1 MKLTLPSQTS
11 SPTSGPRLLLQP
23 QNWLSPRGPKR
34 LKLCAIFAILCSKMS
49 KNWFDLSANGSWGL
63 WEAMHLIAP
72 SIFCASILSSWTNY
86 VDPSSALFKAVLPS
100 FTNNAPHSLKRLQPI
115 VETLEEGSVGLE
127 DVLRLY
133 EAGVA
138 LSKRC
143 LTQLQQVE
151 LRLKKLSKDMNGRFQ
166 LSDEAVEE

>member
-1 MKLTLPSQTS
+1 MTKTTV
-11 SPTSGPRLLLQP
+11 
-23 QNWLSPRGPKR
+23 
-34 LKLCAIFAILCSKMS
+34 
-49 KNWFDLSANGSWGL
+49 ANREEGF
-63 WEAMHLIAP
+63 E
-72 SIFCASILSSWTNY
+72 
-86 VDPSSALFKAVLPS
+86 
-100 FTNNAPHSLKRLQPI
+100 HSLKRLQQI

-127 DVLRLY
+127 DVLRMY
-133 EAGVA
+133 EEGVE